1 MHSVNRLEFFRKR
14 KFIDK
19 FSATFQFLKQN
30 AWPFLKAQLFI
41 TAPVL
46 ILISILMNEFSG
58 GLMAVISDARN
69 INANDLIDLIGMYG
83 LTLLSM
89 LVTTTLIP
97 SVTYGYM
104 IQRQTKEPKDI
115 TLSGI
120 MEGFSGRFFNILGF
134 FFLLTLGISLL
145 SMGIGFLSSAL
156 ASAVGLIILVFTF
169 ASGLTVLV
177 MSIVLFLGA
186 PAIAFE
192 NGNPI
197 DAFGRAFSLARGK
210 WLSTFGL
217 VASVGIIGLITSML
231 FAMPRGLTFGIEA
244 FLTTNGDSTLA
255 QMDQAMVNTPLS
267 IFFSVLESLGTICLY
282 SLVYI
287 ALAFQYFNLV
297 ERKESKG
304 LMASIDEINAEDE
317 NEKDENY

>member
-1 MHSVNRLEFFRKR
+1 MQKISGLAYYRKR

-46 ILISILMNEFSG
+46 ILISILMNEASG
-58 GLMAVISDARN
+58 GLIAVISDARN
-69 INANDLIDLIGMYG
+69 INANDLVDLVGMYG
-83 LTLLSM
+83 LTLLSL

-115 TLSGI
+115 TLGSI
-120 MEGFSGRFFNILGF
+120 MDGFSGRFFNILGY
-134 FFLLTLGISLL
+134 FFLVTLGISLL
-145 SMGIGFLSSAL
+145 SVGIGFLSSVL
-156 ASAVGLIILVFTF
+156 ADSVGLIILVFTF
-169 ASGLTVLV
+169 VSGFIVFV

-192 NGNPI
+192 QGNPI

-217 VASVGIIGLITSML
+217 VLSVGIIGLIISML
-231 FAMPRGLTFGIEA
+231 FAMPRSLTFGIEA
-244 FLTTNGDSTLA
+244 FLTNAGDSTLN
-255 QMDQAMVNTPLS
+255 QMDKAMVNTPLS
-267 IFFSVLESLGTICLY
+267 ILFSCLESLGTICLY

-304 LMASIDEINAEDE
+304 LIERIDRSDDKLE
-317 NEKDENY
+317 NTSDENY